1 MSTADWVVIG
11 VVVVAA
17 LYGLTTGLVRG
28 ALSLAGFAL
37 GAYVGARVA
46 PALLSDGSPYAPL
59 VALAGAVFGG
69 ALLHGLAGLLG
80 GILRTTLSAVP
91 GLRAL
96 DSVAGLFLGAA
107 AGVFLCWAVGAV
119 LLYLPGQADMRRAVQ
134 SSAILSTIN
143 DAFPPERLLETLE
156 RVDPIGVFAGPPAIV
171 APPDSKLAR
180 DSDVV
185 AAAKSVVRVTGIA
198 CGLGV
203 EGSGWIVRPGLVVT
217 NAHVVA
223 GIGTP
228 RVDRRDGTTSRPA
241 TVVAFDERNDIAV
254 LRVPGLGG
262 RPLRVM
268 QPERGTGGRPR
279 RLSGER
285 AADAHAG
292 PARRDARADQPQRL
306 RPRPGDARD
315 HDDPRRDRAGELRR
329 ARDRRPRSGAH
340 DRLRAPA
347 RLPRG
352 LRDPLGRR
360 ARRCP
365 EGGSRARRRHRV
377 HEVGARLA
385 SPSTA
390 RSRAYP
396 KRSRA
401 ASGWRKGGMT

>member
-17 LYGLTTGLVRG
+17 LYGLATGLVRG

-80 GILRTTLSAVP
+80 GVLRTTLSAVP
-91 GLRAL
+91 GLRTL
-96 DSVAGLFLGAA
+96 DSIAGLLLGAA
-107 AGVFLCWAVGAV
+107 AGVVLCWAVGAV

-134 SSAILSTIN
+134 RSEILSALN
-143 DAFPPERLLETLE
+143 GAFPPERLLETLE

-171 APPDSKLAR
+171 APPDSRLAR
-180 DSDVV
+180 DPDVL
-185 AAAKSVVRVTGIA
+185 AASKSVVRVTGIA

-228 RVDRRDGTTSRPA
+228 RVDRRDGITSRPA
-241 TVVAFDERNDIAV
+241 TVVAFDERNDVAV

-262 RPLRVM
+262 PPLRVAEPDRSTGVVLVGYPGNGPLTLTAGRLGGTR
-268 QPERGTGGRPR
+268 QLISRNAYGRGPVTRAITTIRGVIEPGSSGGPGIDAGGRVR
-279 RLSGER
+279 TTVF
-285 AADAHAG
+285 
-292 PARRDARADQPQRL
+292 ARQP
-306 RPRPGDARD
+306 
-315 HDDPRRDRAGELRR
+315 
-329 ARDRRPRSGAH
+329 
-340 DRLRAPA
+340 
-347 RLPRG
+347 
-352 LRDPLGRR
+352 
-360 ARRCP
+360 
-365 EGGSRARRRHRV
+365 GSRGGYGIPSDVVLGA
-377 HEVGARLA
+377 VGKAGREPVA
-385 SPSTA
+385 GTECT
-390 RSRAYP
+390 
-396 KRSRA
+396 K
-401 ASGWRKGGMT
+401 